1 MPIQTTVLLPVDSP
15 NLRLSFRQGWRYTDR
30 MNTLCWLS
38 AGDLIKQLPS
48 GAVTSSQA
56 VNATLERMEGCE
68 PTLNAVYINK
78 ADAARVQANAS
89 DQRRAAHQALSP
101 LDGVPI
107 TLKENLYTFGDPAP
121 IGTAAMPLEPKSVNS
136 PVADR
141 VREAGIVLVGKTTMP
156 DFGMLSSGQSSF
168 HGVTR
173 NPWQPDRNPG
183 GSSSGAGAACA
194 SGYGPLHIGTDIGGS
209 VRIPASFCGIYGL
222 KPSLGRVPIAPP
234 YMGRVAGPMTRTVLD
249 AALLMNV
256 IARPDPEY
264 RDFMNLPPQAIDFA
278 AALEQFSL
286 KGKRIAVLTDMRVG
300 REVQSDV
307 AAAAWECGQM
317 LEQHGAHV
325 EPIEPFINRLMLDGI
340 CGFFEARS
348 YADIA
353 KMPEATRA
361 KVLPFILQWATH
373 RAKKFSGETVMNFY
387 AQVMLLREATV
398 AATHGYD
405 FVISPVCP
413 IPAFESEYCC
423 PDNDPERALEHI
435 AFTVPYNI
443 SEQPAASINWT
454 YSTQK
459 RTVGLPIGVQVAGRR
474 FDDLGV
480 LQLSRVIEQI
490 RPKQRP
496 WPMRVG

>member
-1 MPIQTTVLLPVDSP
+1 
-15 NLRLSFRQGWRYTDR
+15 

-48 GAVTSSQA
+48 GAVTSSQM
-56 VNATLERMEGCE
+56 VNATLERMAECE
-68 PTLNAVYINK
+68 PALNAIYINK
-78 ADAARVQANAS
+78 AEAVRVQASAS
-89 DQRRAAHQALSP
+89 DQRRRAGKPLSP

-107 TLKENLYTFGDPAP
+107 TLKENLYSVGDPAP
-121 IGTAAMPLEPKSVNS
+121 IGTRASPLEPKTVNA
-136 PVADR
+136 PITDR
-141 VREAGIVLVGKTTMP
+141 LHESGLVVVGKTTMP

-173 NPWQPDRNPG
+173 NPWQRDRNPG

-194 SGYGPLHIGTDIGGS
+194 AGYGPLHIGTDIGGS

-222 KPSLGRVPIAPP
+222 KPSLGRVPVNPP

-256 IARPDPEY
+256 IARSDPAH
-264 RDFMNLPPQAIDFA
+264 RDFMNLPPQALDFA
-278 AALEQFSL
+278 TALEQFSV
-286 KGKRIAVLTDMRVG
+286 KGKRIAVITDMRVG

-307 AAAAWECGQM
+307 AAAAWECGQL

-353 KMPEATRA
+353 KMPEATRE
-361 KVLPFILQWATH
+361 KMLPFILQWASH
-373 RAKKFSGETVMNFY
+373 RAQKFSGETVMNFY
-387 AQVMLLREATV
+387 AQVMSMREATV
-398 AATHGYD
+398 AATHAYD

-413 IPAFESEYCC
+413 IPAFEAEYCC

-459 RTVGLPIGVQVAGRR
+459 RTAGLPIGVQIAGRR

-496 WPMRVG
+496 WPVRVG

>member
-1 MPIQTTVLLPVDSP
+1 
-15 NLRLSFRQGWRYTDR
+15 

-38 AGDLIKQLPS
+38 ASDLSRQFES
-48 GAVTSSQA
+48 GALSSVQVTASVAQRA
-56 VNATLERMEGCE
+56 AECE
-68 PTLNAVYINK
+68 PVLNALYLDK
-78 ADAARVQANAS
+78 HEGAALAAAAS
-89 DQRRAAHQALSP
+89 DKRRTSGKVFSP

-107 TLKENLYTFGDPAP
+107 TLKENLYTTGDPAP
-121 IGTAAMPLEPKSVNS
+121 IGTAASPLDPKTVNS

-141 VREAGIVLVGKTTMP
+141 VREAGMVLVGKTTMP

-173 NPWQPDRNPG
+173 NPWRLDRNPG

-194 SGYGPLHIGTDIGGS
+194 AGYGPLHIGTDIGGS
-209 VRIPASFCGIYGL
+209 IRLPAAFCGIYGL
-222 KPSLGRVPIAPP
+222 KPSLGRVPINPP

-256 IARPDPEY
+256 IARPDPDH
-264 RDFMNLPPQAIDFA
+264 RDFMNLPGNTTDYA
-278 AALEQFSL
+278 AELERFSV

-300 REVQSDV
+300 REVQGDV
-307 AAAAWECGQM
+307 AAAAWECGQL
-317 LEQHGAHV
+317 LERHGARV
-325 EPIEPFINRLMLDGI
+325 EPIEPFINRAMLDGI

-348 YADIA
+348 YADIV

-361 KVLPFILQWATH
+361 KILPFIVQWASH
-373 RAKKFSGETVMNFY
+373 RARKFSGETVLGFY
-387 AQVMLLREATV
+387 AQVMAMREATV
-398 AATHGYD
+398 AATHGFD

-413 IPAFESEYCC
+413 IPAFEAEYCC

-435 AFTVPYNI
+435 AFTVPYNM
-443 SEQPAASINWT
+443 SEQPAASINWN

-459 RTVGLPIGVQVAGRR
+459 RTSGLPIGVQIAGRR

-480 LQLSRVIEQI
+480 LQLSRVVEQI

-496 WPMRVG
+496 WPVRVA